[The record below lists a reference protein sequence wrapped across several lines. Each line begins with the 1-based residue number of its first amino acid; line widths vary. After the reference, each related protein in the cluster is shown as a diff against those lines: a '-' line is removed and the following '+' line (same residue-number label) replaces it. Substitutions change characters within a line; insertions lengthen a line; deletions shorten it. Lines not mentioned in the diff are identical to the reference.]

1 MPQIFSLDP
10 KGFSPFLEQVGV
22 SFTEIEN
29 GYSQAVLEV
38 TDNLLNSMGVLHGG
52 ATYTL
57 VDCGM
62 GAAIFSCLEEGNM
75 ARTLEAKIAYFK
87 PAASGTVTCDTRV
100 IHKSKTIATLESDVR
115 QDGALIAKAI
125 GTFSISKKSRGQA

>member
-1 MPQIFSLDP
+1 MAQSFPLKP

-22 SFTEIEN
+22 TFTKIDN

-38 TDNLLNSMGVLHGG
+38 NENLLNSMAVLHGG
-52 ATYTL
+52 ATFTL

-62 GAAIFSCLEEGNM
+62 GAALYSCLEEGKKG
-75 ARTLEAKIAYFK
+75 RTLEAKIAYFK
-87 PAASGTVTCDTRV
+87 SATSGTVTCDTTV
-100 IHKSKTIATLESDVR
+100 IHKSKTVATLESDVR

-125 GTFSISKKSRGQA
+125 GTFSIFEGERE